1 MSVDKSSV
9 LKKLRESD
17 AIYVLMSDCTRMP
30 FVVCDPETYDDE
42 VFIFFSEEDAMRGGQ
57 EFLKANNPL
66 KIFNIEKKYLLP
78 FYSSLFPIG
87 VNCMVIGKGTEEEIA
102 IQLGELVRR
111 PEQKPGEE
119 PIENP
124 ELQIT
129 AMYFMQK
136 VRSQK
141 ELKLTDETKELQEEL
156 MAHYQRGRYI
166 TAISEDKKMP
176 ILNKDDGQVLMPIFT
191 DVPSSSPS
199 SPRSLSHFAGLRSDY
214 SIQVLLPHSVTADF
228 CIRAPHPPEYQSM
241 YFLYHNLSEAAVS
254 VIHTQD
260 SDDYE
265 IVIS

>member
-1 MSVDKSSV
+1 
-9 LKKLRESD
+9 
-17 AIYVLMSDCTRMP
+17 
-30 FVVCDPETYDDE
+30 
-42 VFIFFSEEDAMRGGQ
+42 
-57 EFLKANNPL
+57 
-66 KIFNIEKKYLLP
+66 
-78 FYSSLFPIG
+78 
-87 VNCMVIGKGTEEEIA
+87 MVIGKGTEEEIA

-191 DVPSSSPS
+191 DV
-199 SPRSLSHFAGLRSDY
+199 
-214 SIQVLLPHSVTADF
+214 Q
-228 CIRAPHPPEYQSM
+228 E
-241 YFLYHNLSEAAVS
+241 FLKFQNENRDMKYTMGVVEAARIPEAMGPEVTGVVVNPFGIDLQLNVS
-254 VIHTQD
+254 RPQK
-260 SDDYE
+260 
-265 IVIS
+265 

>member
-141 ELKLTDETKELQEEL
+141 ELKLT
-156 MAHYQRGRYI
+156 
-166 TAISEDKKMP
+166 EDKKMP

-191 DVPSSSPS
+191 DV
-199 SPRSLSHFAGLRSDY
+199 
-214 SIQVLLPHSVTADF
+214 Q
-228 CIRAPHPPEYQSM
+228 E
-241 YFLYHNLSEAAVS
+241 FLKFQNENRDMKYTMGVVEAARIPEAMGPEVTGVVVNRFGIDLQLNVS
-254 VIHTQD
+254 RPQK
-260 SDDYE
+260 
-265 IVIS
+265 

>member
-1 MSVDKSSV
+1 
-9 LKKLRESD
+9 
-17 AIYVLMSDCTRMP
+17 
-30 FVVCDPETYDDE
+30 
-42 VFIFFSEEDAMRGGQ
+42 
-57 EFLKANNPL
+57 
-66 KIFNIEKKYLLP
+66 
-78 FYSSLFPIG
+78 
-87 VNCMVIGKGTEEEIA
+87 MVIGKGTEEEIA

-166 TAISEDKKMP
+166 TAISEEKKMP

-191 DVPSSSPS
+191 DV
-199 SPRSLSHFAGLRSDY
+199 
-214 SIQVLLPHSVTADF
+214 Q
-228 CIRAPHPPEYQSM
+228 E
-241 YFLYHNLSEAAVS
+241 FLKFQNENRDMKYTMGVVEAARIPEAMGPEVTGVVVNPFGIDLQLNVS
-254 VIHTQD
+254 RPQK
-260 SDDYE
+260 
-265 IVIS
+265 

>member
-1 MSVDKSSV
+1 
-9 LKKLRESD
+9 
-17 AIYVLMSDCTRMP
+17 
-30 FVVCDPETYDDE
+30 
-42 VFIFFSEEDAMRGGQ
+42 
-57 EFLKANNPL
+57 
-66 KIFNIEKKYLLP
+66 
-78 FYSSLFPIG
+78 
-87 VNCMVIGKGTEEEIA
+87 MVIGKGTEEEIA

-191 DVPSSSPS
+191 DV
-199 SPRSLSHFAGLRSDY
+199 
-214 SIQVLLPHSVTADF
+214 Q
-228 CIRAPHPPEYQSM
+228 E
-241 YFLYHNLSEAAVS
+241 FLKFQNENRDMKYTMGVVEAARIPEAMGPEVTGVVVNPFGIDLQLNVS
-254 VIHTQD
+254 GPQK
-260 SDDYE
+260 
-265 IVIS
+265 

>member
-124 ELQIT
+124 EFQSLHL
-129 AMYFMQK
+129 Y
-136 VRSQK
+136 
-141 ELKLTDETKELQEEL
+141 
-156 MAHYQRGRYI
+156 RYY
-166 TAISEDKKMP
+166 EG
-176 ILNKDDGQVLMPIFT
+176 N
-191 DVPSSSPS
+191 DVPLL
-199 SPRSLSHFAGLRSDY
+199 RYYAYLLHYHFHLIDEYLMQELAILSLTL
-214 SIQVLLPHSVTADF
+214 
-228 CIRAPHPPEYQSM
+228 
-241 YFLYHNLSEAAVS
+241 
-254 VIHTQD
+254 
-260 SDDYE
+260 
-265 IVIS
+265 

>member
-1 MSVDKSSV
+1 
-9 LKKLRESD
+9 
-17 AIYVLMSDCTRMP
+17 
-30 FVVCDPETYDDE
+30 
-42 VFIFFSEEDAMRGGQ
+42 
-57 EFLKANNPL
+57 
-66 KIFNIEKKYLLP
+66 
-78 FYSSLFPIG
+78 
-87 VNCMVIGKGTEEEIA
+87 MVICKGTEEEIA

-191 DVPSSSPS
+191 DV
-199 SPRSLSHFAGLRSDY
+199 
-214 SIQVLLPHSVTADF
+214 Q
-228 CIRAPHPPEYQSM
+228 E
-241 YFLYHNLSEAAVS
+241 FLKFQNENRDMKYTMGVVEAARIPEAMGPEVTGVVVNPFGIDLQLNVS
-254 VIHTQD
+254 RPQK
-260 SDDYE
+260 
-265 IVIS
+265 

>member
-1 MSVDKSSV
+1 M
-9 LKKLRESD
+9 KKNT
-17 AIYVLMSDCTRMP
+17 C
-30 FVVCDPETYDDE
+30 
-42 VFIFFSEEDAMRGGQ
+42 
-57 EFLKANNPL
+57 FL
-66 KIFNIEKKYLLP
+66 
-78 FYSSLFPIG
+78 S
-87 VNCMVIGKGTEEEIA
+87 

-191 DVPSSSPS
+191 DV
-199 SPRSLSHFAGLRSDY
+199 
-214 SIQVLLPHSVTADF
+214 Q
-228 CIRAPHPPEYQSM
+228 E
-241 YFLYHNLSEAAVS
+241 FLKFQNENRDMKYTMGVVEAARIPEAMGPEVTGVVVNPFGIDLQLNVS
-254 VIHTQD
+254 RPQK
-260 SDDYE
+260 
-265 IVIS
+265 

>member
-57 EFLKANNPL
+57 ALLKANNPL

-191 DVPSSSPS
+191 DV
-199 SPRSLSHFAGLRSDY
+199 
-214 SIQVLLPHSVTADF
+214 Q
-228 CIRAPHPPEYQSM
+228 E
-241 YFLYHNLSEAAVS
+241 FLKFQNENRDMKYTMGVVEAARIPEAMGPEVTGVVVNPFGIDLQLNVS
-254 VIHTQD
+254 RPQK
-260 SDDYE
+260 
-265 IVIS
+265 

>member
-1 MSVDKSSV
+1 
-9 LKKLRESD
+9 
-17 AIYVLMSDCTRMP
+17 
-30 FVVCDPETYDDE
+30 
-42 VFIFFSEEDAMRGGQ
+42 
-57 EFLKANNPL
+57 
-66 KIFNIEKKYLLP
+66 
-78 FYSSLFPIG
+78 
-87 VNCMVIGKGTEEEIA
+87 MVIGKGTEEEIA

-176 ILNKDDGQVLMPIFT
+176 ILNKDDGQVVMPIFT
-191 DVPSSSPS
+191 DV
-199 SPRSLSHFAGLRSDY
+199 
-214 SIQVLLPHSVTADF
+214 Q
-228 CIRAPHPPEYQSM
+228 E
-241 YFLYHNLSEAAVS
+241 FLKFQNENRDMKYTMGVVEAARIPEAMGPEVTGVVVNPFGIDLQLNVS
-254 VIHTQD
+254 RPQK
-260 SDDYE
+260 
-265 IVIS
+265 

>member
-1 MSVDKSSV
+1 M
-9 LKKLRESD
+9 
-17 AIYVLMSDCTRMP
+17 
-30 FVVCDPETYDDE
+30 
-42 VFIFFSEEDAMRGGQ
+42 
-57 EFLKANNPL
+57 
-66 KIFNIEKKYLLP
+66 
-78 FYSSLFPIG
+78 
-87 VNCMVIGKGTEEEIA
+87 NCMVIGKGTEEEIA

-166 TAISEDKKMP
+166 TAIREDKKMP

-191 DVPSSSPS
+191 DV
-199 SPRSLSHFAGLRSDY
+199 
-214 SIQVLLPHSVTADF
+214 Q
-228 CIRAPHPPEYQSM
+228 E
-241 YFLYHNLSEAAVS
+241 FLKFQNENRDMKYTMGVVEAARIPEAMGPEVTGVVVNPFGIDLQLNVS
-254 VIHTQD
+254 RPQK
-260 SDDYE
+260 
-265 IVIS
+265 

>member
-1 MSVDKSSV
+1 
-9 LKKLRESD
+9 
-17 AIYVLMSDCTRMP
+17 
-30 FVVCDPETYDDE
+30 
-42 VFIFFSEEDAMRGGQ
+42 
-57 EFLKANNPL
+57 
-66 KIFNIEKKYLLP
+66 
-78 FYSSLFPIG
+78 
-87 VNCMVIGKGTEEEIA
+87 MVIGKGTEEEIA

-166 TAISEDKKMP
+166 TAISKDKKMP

-191 DVPSSSPS
+191 DV
-199 SPRSLSHFAGLRSDY
+199 
-214 SIQVLLPHSVTADF
+214 Q
-228 CIRAPHPPEYQSM
+228 E
-241 YFLYHNLSEAAVS
+241 FLKFQNENRDMKYTMGVVEAARIPEAMGPEVTGVVVNPFGIDLQLNVS
-254 VIHTQD
+254 RPQK
-260 SDDYE
+260 
-265 IVIS
+265 

>member
-141 ELKLTDETKELQEEL
+141 ELKLTDETKELQDENRD
-156 MAHYQRGRYI
+156 MKYTMG
-166 TAISEDKKMP
+166 
-176 ILNKDDGQVLMPIFT
+176 V
-191 DVPSSSPS
+191 V
-199 SPRSLSHFAGLRSDY
+199 
-214 SIQVLLPHSVTADF
+214 
-228 CIRAPHPPEYQSM
+228 
-241 YFLYHNLSEAAVS
+241 EAARIPEAMGPEVTGVVVNPFGIDLQLNVS
-254 VIHTQD
+254 RPQK
-260 SDDYE
+260 
-265 IVIS
+265 

>member
-42 VFIFFSEEDAMRGGQ
+42 VFVFFSEEDAMRGGQ

-119 PIENP
+119 
-124 ELQIT
+124 
-129 AMYFMQK
+129 
-136 VRSQK
+136 
-141 ELKLTDETKELQEEL
+141 L

-191 DVPSSSPS
+191 DV
-199 SPRSLSHFAGLRSDY
+199 
-214 SIQVLLPHSVTADF
+214 Q
-228 CIRAPHPPEYQSM
+228 E
-241 YFLYHNLSEAAVS
+241 FLKFQNENRDMKYTMGVVEAARIPEAMGPEVTGVVVNPFGIDLQLNVS
-254 VIHTQD
+254 RPQK
-260 SDDYE
+260 
-265 IVIS
+265 

>member
-1 MSVDKSSV
+1 M
-9 LKKLRESD
+9 
-17 AIYVLMSDCTRMP
+17 
-30 FVVCDPETYDDE
+30 
-42 VFIFFSEEDAMRGGQ
+42 
-57 EFLKANNPL
+57 
-66 KIFNIEKKYLLP
+66 
-78 FYSSLFPIG
+78 
-87 VNCMVIGKGTEEEIA
+87 NCMVIGKGTEEEIA

-191 DVPSSSPS
+191 DV
-199 SPRSLSHFAGLRSDY
+199 
-214 SIQVLLPHSVTADF
+214 Q
-228 CIRAPHPPEYQSM
+228 E
-241 YFLYHNLSEAAVS
+241 FLKFQNENRDMKYTMGVVEAARIPEAMGPEVTGVVVNPFGIDLQLNVS
-254 VIHTQD
+254 RPQK
-260 SDDYE
+260 
-265 IVIS
+265 

>member
-1 MSVDKSSV
+1 
-9 LKKLRESD
+9 
-17 AIYVLMSDCTRMP
+17 
-30 FVVCDPETYDDE
+30 
-42 VFIFFSEEDAMRGGQ
+42 
-57 EFLKANNPL
+57 
-66 KIFNIEKKYLLP
+66 
-78 FYSSLFPIG
+78 
-87 VNCMVIGKGTEEEIA
+87 MVIGKGTEEEIA

-156 MAHYQRGRYI
+156 RAHYQRGRYI

-191 DVPSSSPS
+191 DV
-199 SPRSLSHFAGLRSDY
+199 
-214 SIQVLLPHSVTADF
+214 Q
-228 CIRAPHPPEYQSM
+228 E
-241 YFLYHNLSEAAVS
+241 FLKFQNENRDMKYTMGVVEAARIPEAMGPEVTGVVVNPFGIDLQLNVS
-254 VIHTQD
+254 RPQK
-260 SDDYE
+260 
-265 IVIS
+265 